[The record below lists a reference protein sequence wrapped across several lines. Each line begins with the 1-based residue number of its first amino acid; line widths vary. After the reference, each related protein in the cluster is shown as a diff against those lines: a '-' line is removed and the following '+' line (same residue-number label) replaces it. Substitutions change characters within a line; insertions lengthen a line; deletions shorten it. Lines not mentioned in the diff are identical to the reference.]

1 MIADYRTAL
10 QLIWIS
16 SALNLIVPGA
26 EVRGMSIAV
35 CLVLSGSVSA
45 LSLSLPFTHTHTHE
59 DTYCMCTHK
68 QAHSELSMP
77 LTNKHK
83 HIKSSSFSALTR
95 SHKHPDSV
103 DVYGTEQT
111 QAHEKCMSLC
121 VFHKKHSSGF
131 HSHLSWN
138 TTQEYQLHWQ
148 FGWQC
153 RQEWLWTRIWDPQCH
168 LNERVTVSCSSRANI
183 ACAHYKIHVG
193 LNVIETLLS
202 TVGESWLD
210 GKPERH
216 WEGK

>member
-26 EVRGMSIAV
+26 EVRGMSIGV

-45 LSLSLPFTHTHTHE
+45 LSLSLSLFAIHSLTHTEGYILHVH
-59 DTYCMCTHK
+59 THK
-68 QAHSELSMP
+68 QTHSELSIP

-83 HIKSSSFSALTR
+83 HIKSSSFSPLTR
-95 SHKHPDSV
+95 SHKHPDSL

-111 QAHEKCMSLC
+111 QTHEKCMSLC

-138 TTQEYQLHWQ
+138 TAQEYQLHWQ
-148 FGWQC
+148 FGW
-153 RQEWLWTRIWDPQCH
+153 RRRREWRWTRIWDPQCH
-168 LNERVTVSCSSRANI
+168 RNERVTVSCSSRANI
-183 ACAHYKIHVG
+183 TCADYKIHVG
-193 LNVIETLLS
+193 LNVIEVLLS
-202 TVGESWLD
+202 MVVESW
-210 GKPERH
+210 
-216 WEGK
+216 